1 MITTIFLSGVKLSYD
16 ESHDIIM
23 LGQVVMT
30 GELFRQF
37 TALSD
42 WSCSMATEGG
52 QRVITMRRSDETF
65 LPPTLRPK
73 VAG

>member
-1 MITTIFLSGVKLSYD
+1 MITTTFLGGVKLSYD
-16 ESHDIIM
+16 EATDTVM

-42 WSCSMATEGG
+42 WSCSMTTEDGK
-52 QRVITMRRSDETF
+52 RVITMRRSDETF
-65 LPPTLRPK
+65 LPPTLWPK
-73 VAG
+73 VAD